1 MKKKRIIKGLLI
13 SIVAIVLS
21 LSIVFVSFLA
31 VNNKRSEE
39 WESYFAEINNTPDA
53 EVIAYFA
60 SDSDFTYDMS
70 PYAKDLKAY
79 YKSDA
84 GGINAPFEKW
94 IEESTDVPAEYIPAF
109 EKAQSHMIAFFKEKY
124 SVSVEEQLSVC
135 KIKFVDIPETY
146 PIGGFYSKDDGS
158 FGAKGKEI
166 EKTVYLNSHNLE
178 DTTFEQIFVDV
189 LVSTYFHETIHYL
202 GFYGSSDNV
211 DESLIEGFTEALTAE
226 IMEYCGYDYM
236 NTYCGNV
243 PFARQMLVVDK
254 SIVKSVI
261 TDGDAAVLTEKLN
274 SVLGEENARDLC
286 DAHNLINQNYR
297 SSTEAYPGDMEH
309 LAIAQYLTAEYCKS
323 FNPTDEQI
331 LEMYKNFFAPVSEI

>member
-21 LSIVFVSFLA
+21 LSIVSVSFLA

-39 WESYFAEINNTPDA
+39 WESYVAEINNTPDA

-60 SDSDFTYDMS
+60 TDSDFTYDMS

-94 IEESTDVPAEYIPAF
+94 IEESTEVPAEYLPEF
-109 EKAQSHMIAFFKEKY
+109 EKAKEKMVAFFNEKY
-124 SVSVEEQLSVC
+124 SVSVKEQLSVC

-146 PIGGFYSKDDGS
+146 PVGGFYAKDDELVGLD
-158 FGAKGKEI
+158 ADV
-166 EKTVYLNSHNLE
+166 EKTVYLNVHNFKN
-178 DTTFEQIFVDV
+178 TTFEQFFSDV

-202 GFYGSSDNV
+202 GFYGSSDKV
-211 DESLIEGFTEALTAE
+211 DESVVEGFTEALTAE
-226 IMEYCGYDYM
+226 IIEYCGYDYI
-236 NTYCGNV
+236 NTYYGNV
-243 PFARQMLVVDK
+243 PFARQILVVDK

-261 TDGDAAVLTEKLN
+261 TDGDFAVLTQKLN
-274 SVLGEENARDLC
+274 NVLGEEKARDLC
-286 DAHNLINQNYR
+286 DVHNLINQNYK
-297 SSTEAYPGDMEH
+297 SSTDAYPGDMEH

-331 LEMYKNFFAPVSEI
+331 LEMHKNFFAPVDEI